1 MNKVLGASLD
11 TKVPED
17 LSISHQPE
25 IARTDTLSIKLPY
38 YYCFHLDPN
47 GYGSSPH
54 NLTTFHFRLW
64 LPSAPAPP
72 PETSTASN
80 RRGVLASLTIVAL
93 KIDSC
98 LVIFPRGTIVALD
111 VDTGR

>member
-47 GYGSSPH
+47 GYA
-54 NLTTFHFRLW
+54 LRY
-64 LPSAPAPP
+64 
-72 PETSTASN
+72 ASQ
-80 RRGVLASLTIVAL
+80 R
-93 KIDSC
+93 
-98 LVIFPRGTIVALD
+98 
-111 VDTGR
+111 